1 MSDISEDSEVSDIE
15 SDTDSD
21 VDLAQ
26 EITESES
33 SEDENMPNQRP
44 WFRIYPP
51 EIDEM
56 QQNFAENVGLQDAP
70 PRNSRPISYFFLFM
84 TIDFLRQIDTETSRY
99 YYVHILS
106 IHSLCIH
113 LATRN

>member
-70 PRNSRPISYFFLFM
+70 QRNSRPITYFFLFM
-84 TIDFLRQIDTETSRY
+84 TMDFLRQIVRETNRY
-99 YYVHILS
+99 YYVHIL
-106 IHSLCIH
+106 
-113 LATRN
+113 